1 MVATARKTSPSSRT
15 CSAAEPPGLTNW
27 GRKARKNTATFGLEM
42 PTRNA
47 CRNVRPAGTG
57 AGSAGPDR
65 SARTASTS
73 R

>member
-1 MVATARKTSPSSRT
+1 MTATARKTSPSSRN
-15 CSAAEPPGLTNW
+15 CPDELPNC
-27 GRKARKNTATFGLEM
+27 GRNARKNTATFGLEI

-47 CRNVRPAGTG
+47 CRNVRPVGTAAGCI
-57 AGSAGPDR
+57 AAPER